1 MGSPTGQWSAAPM
14 LPRVRSDASGGGKH
28 RSVHYS
34 GLQLVSLNLAAEE
47 GAERGLINARERL
60 PRSTRAPAVKARS
73 CPTPEQRRTALR
85 EGGAIKRRRN
95 SNT

>member
-1 MGSPTGQWSAAPM
+1 M
-14 LPRVRSDASGGGKH
+14 
-28 RSVHYS
+28 
-34 GLQLVSLNLAAEE
+34 
-47 GAERGLINARERL
+47 INARERL

-95 SNT
+95 QRNPYSEKDAMAIFVQLNLALEHVHAQRILHRAFGRAVQG